1 MMDNDAVYTT
11 DDANKNDSWEWETG
25 QNKEKESLEW
35 LL

>member
-1 MMDNDAVYTT
+1 MMDNEGLY
-11 DDANKNDSWEWETG
+11 NSNEPNRNDSWEWETG